1 MSKNRKLDSVEITAT
16 IEQLKNRIGDRF
28 PSSSLKVVTNDLISI
43 SEQTFKNIEY
53 LKKPNLKIR
62 LFSSLII
69 FLGSMCILYPLTHLN
84 IKMIPKDSID
94 FVSISNA
101 AFQFFVFLFAGFIY
115 VTSIESK
122 RKRKKALKLLNEL
135 RTILHV
141 IDMHQ
146 LTKDPYLISKNKNTV
161 NSPNREYD
169 KFELE
174 RYLNYCSEISSLT
187 SKIAALYAQNIQ
199 DEIIIDAVNDIEML
213 ASSHSR
219 KIWQKIYI
227 ITSSEECNQ

>member
-1 MSKNRKLDSVEITAT
+1 MSKNRQLDSVEITAT
-16 IEQLKNRIGDRF
+16 IEKLKNRIGDRF

-43 SEQTFKNIEY
+43 SEQTHKNIQY

-62 LFSSLII
+62 LFSSFII
-69 FLGSMCILYPLTHLN
+69 LLGLFCILYPLTHLTVN
-84 IKMIPKDSID
+84 ITPKDTID
-94 FVSISNA
+94 FVSISHS
-101 AFQFFVFLFAGFIY
+101 AFELFIFLFAGLIY

-122 RKRKKALKLLNEL
+122 RKRKKALKFINEL

-161 NSPNREYD
+161 NSPHREYN

-174 RYLNYCSEISSLT
+174 RYLNYCSEIASLT